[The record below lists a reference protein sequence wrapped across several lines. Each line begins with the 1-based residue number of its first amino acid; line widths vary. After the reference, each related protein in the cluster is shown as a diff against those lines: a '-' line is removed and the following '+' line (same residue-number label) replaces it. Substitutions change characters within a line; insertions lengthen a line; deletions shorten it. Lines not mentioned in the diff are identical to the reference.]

1 MDNRRALGS
10 RGIFC
15 GAIFFEILLGSGSDC
30 KEIAFRRRRGVGYL
44 FCLLCR
50 RKPAGDFE
58 FTPHHGGIGAID
70 REVHSFEY

>member
-10 RGIFC
+10 RRIF
-15 GAIFFEILLGSGSDC
+15 GGEIFFEILVGSGSDGNQ
-30 KEIAFRRRRGVGYL
+30 IAFRRMRGVGYL

-58 FTPHHGGIGAID
+58 FTPHHGGIATID